1 MVTVVVCPQD
11 GASSKQRSYALPV
24 VALGILDRL
33 ERDGPVIE
41 QAQRAGRKGLKLTFD
56 IKGSNT
62 ISQLSFFD

>member
-11 GASSKQRSYALPV
+11 GTAAQQRRYALPV
-24 VALGILDRL
+24 VALGILDKL

-41 QAQRAGRKGLKLTFD
+41 QAQRAGRKGLKLVFD
-56 IKGSNT
+56 IKGNNT